1 MNVISNK
8 DKITIKLMNALL
20 SYHAISSNLK
30 LLFLTN
36 FTGSL
41 QLLFPTLFKTYIL
54 RKFSSDITKFII
66 V

>member
-1 MNVISNK
+1 MNVINNK

-20 SYHAISSNLK
+20 SYHSISSNLK